1 MNSKVKTEAP
11 SLPGFRL
18 DQTFFG
24 LDVKDRPKIHDL
36 IFDLVWIG
44 EGRWDWNTI
53 YNMPIFLRN
62 FYIKKL
68 NKMTEDRKKQQTK
81 QQQSSKSKKS
91 ITKPP
96 F

>member
-1 MNSKVKTEAP
+1 MEAP
-11 SLPGFRL
+11 LLPGFRL

-24 LDVKDRPKIHDL
+24 LKPSDRPKLHDL
-36 IFDLVWIG
+36 IFDLVWVG

-53 YNMPIFLRN
+53 YNMPVFLRN
-62 FYIKKL
+62 FYVKKL
-68 NKMTEDRKKQQTK
+68 NKMSEDRKQQQQQT
-81 QQQSSKSKKS
+81 QQRSKTSGKS

>member
-1 MNSKVKTEAP
+1 VKTEAP
-11 SLPGFRL
+11 LLPGFRL

-24 LDVKDRPKIHDL
+24 LSPKDRPKLHDL
-36 IFDLVWIG
+36 IFDLVWVG

-53 YNMPIFLRN
+53 YNMPVFLRN
-62 FYIKKL
+62 FYVKKL
-68 NKMTEDRKKQQTK
+68 NKMSADRKQQVEATK
-81 QQQSSKSKKS
+81 QSSTSKKT

>member
-1 MNSKVKTEAP
+1 MEAP
-11 SLPGFRL
+11 LLPGFRL
-18 DQTFFG
+18 DRTFFG
-24 LDVKDRPKIHDL
+24 LEAKDRPRLHDL
-36 IFDLVWIG
+36 IFDLVWAG

-68 NKMTEDRKKQQTK
+68 NKMTDDKNQANAAQQHPTN
-81 QQQSSKSKKS
+81 SKKT

>member
-1 MNSKVKTEAP
+1 MNLKVTTEAP
-11 SLPGFRL
+11 SLQHFPL
-18 DQTFFG
+18 EQTFFG
-24 LDVKDRPKIHDL
+24 LSPSDRPKLHDL
-36 IFDLVWIG
+36 IFDLIWVG

-62 FYIKKL
+62 FYVKKL
-68 NKMTEDRKKQQTK
+68 NKISEDRKKEQIK
-81 QQQSSKSKKS
+81 HQQSSKSTKS